1 MHIYH
6 IDGPLCL
13 EYEVLD
19 GITKWAPGIFQSIRR
34 VLDHFVSGLII
45 LAHIGNPSWL
55 H

>member
-6 IDGPLCL
+6 IDGPPCVV
-13 EYEVLD
+13 YEVLD
-19 GITKWAPGIFQSIRR
+19 GITKWALGICQSIRR
-34 VLDHFVSGLII
+34 VLDHFVTGLI